1 MIVKML
7 KVYVVSRRSD
17 SDRLLESLRDLGVV
31 HLTPVDPGKAVAEEQ
46 TLAAI
51 DTLGRAAQILSAV
64 DPAGETPDLAPQEAA
79 TEVLNIHRRSL
90 DARSRLTALHRQ
102 VEQIALWGDA
112 TLEQFAQ
119 LREAGIDVQVLS
131 VPDDAVASLQAEL
144 VAPVADLP
152 GKRAIVAI
160 VDRTGEFELPEN
172 AEPVELPQRDRPS
185 LLAEAAEIDAA
196 LQADRDRLAA
206 LTGLAG
212 AMESEQADLR
222 ETAVYTVATRSA
234 LDHDAL
240 FALQGWAPVDRADSL
255 HDDLAA
261 AGIDAAVESAEPS
274 EDDEPPTLIHYP
286 KWVQPIQGLF
296 DILGTLPGY
305 NELDLAPF
313 FMIALPFF
321 AAMLIGDAGYGLL
334 FLVLPLVFRK
344 KLIAAAGPQK
354 TNLLMVIGVM
364 TLIWGILTAN
374 YFGITPESFAEAGG
388 YYTEPEKGRLV
399 YDFDAMSQGTD
410 ASASVGNLIRAA
422 GVLWVPEP
430 ASNPQYA
437 SLDKNELKKIWN
449 GRDVIIALS
458 FLIGSL
464 HLVLAHLR
472 RLVAYLP
479 DQRAIAEA
487 GWCVVLAAMLGLIW
501 LLFFGGKGTW
511 QALMPPNVMLILLG
525 VGTAMVVL
533 FGAPARNPAKRVAVG
548 IASALLPMLGA
559 FSDTMSYIRL
569 MAVGLASYY
578 IADAFNGLGAQL
590 AATITWYSVLPILI
604 IVFGHL
610 LNIGLAI
617 IAIFAH
623 GVRLNM
629 LEFSSNVGVQWA
641 GYAYEPFASTQ
652 MKES

>member
-7 KVYVVSRRSD
+7 KVYVVSRTSD
-17 SDRLLESLRDLGVV
+17 SDRLLEALRDLGVV
-31 HLTPVDPGKAVAEEQ
+31 HLTPVDPAKAVAEEQ

-51 DTLGRAAQILSAV
+51 DTLGRAAQILSTV
-64 DPAGETPDLAPQEAA
+64 EPAGEMPDLAPQESA
-79 TEVLNIHRRSL
+79 TEVLGIHRRSIE
-90 DARSRLTALHRQ
+90 ARSRLAALHRQ
-102 VEQIALWGDA
+102 VEQIALWGDV
-112 TLEQFAQ
+112 TLQQFEQ

-131 VPDDAVASLQAEL
+131 LPADAVASLQAEL
-144 VAPVADLP
+144 VLPVAEQA

-160 VDRTGEFELPEN
+160 VDRTGEVDLPEG
-172 AEPVELPQRDRPS
+172 AELVELPRQDRPS
-185 LLAEAAEIDAA
+185 LLAEAAEIDAT
-196 LQADRDRLAA
+196 LQADRVQLAA
-206 LTGLAG
+206 LAGLAG
-212 AMESEQADLR
+212 AMESEQANLR
-222 ETAVYTVATRSA
+222 EAAIYTVATRSA
-234 LDHDAL
+234 LDYEAL
-240 FALQGWAPVDRADSL
+240 FALQGWAPHDLAESL

-261 AGIDAAVESAEPS
+261 AGIDAAVEATAPS
-274 EDDEPPTLIHYP
+274 EDDEPPTLIRYP
-286 KWVQPIQGLF
+286 RWVAPIQGLF

-305 NELDLAPF
+305 KELDLAPF

-334 FLVLPLVFRK
+334 FLVLPLLFHK
-344 KLIAAAGPQK
+344 KLVAAAGPQK
-354 TNLLMVIGVM
+354 TNLLIVIGVM
-364 TLIWGILTAN
+364 TLIWGVLTAN

-388 YYTEPEKGRLV
+388 YYTEPEKGRIV
-399 YDFDAMSQGTD
+399 YDFDAMSRGTD
-410 ASASVGNLIRAA
+410 TSAAVGNLIRRG
-422 GVLWVPEP
+422 GVLWVLEP
-430 ASNPQYA
+430 AADPQYA
-437 SLDKNELKKIWN
+437 TLDKNELKKIWN

-458 FLIGSL
+458 FIVGAL

-479 DQRAIAEA
+479 DQRSLAEA

-501 LLFFGGKGTW
+501 LLFFGGKETYA
-511 QALMPPNVMLILLG
+511 ALMPTNVMLILLG
-525 VGTAMVVL
+525 VGTALVVL
-533 FGAPARNPAKRVAVG
+533 FGAPARNPAKRVGVG
-548 IASALLPMLGA
+548 IAAALLPMLGT

-590 AATITWYSVLPILI
+590 AATITWYSVFPIVI

-641 GYAYEPFASTQ
+641 GYAYEPFASKQ

>member
-7 KVYVVSRRSD
+7 KVYVVSRASD
-17 SDRLLESLRDLGVV
+17 SDRLLEALRDLGVV
-31 HLTPVDPGKAVAEEQ
+31 HLTPVDPAKAVADEQ

-64 DPAGETPDLAPQEAA
+64 EAGSEASDLSPQDAA
-79 TEVLNIHRRSL
+79 AEVLAIHRRSI
-90 DARSRLTALHRQ
+90 DARGRLATLHRQ
-102 VEQIALWGDA
+102 VEQLALWGDV

-119 LREAGIDVQVLS
+119 LREAGVDVQILS
-131 VPDDAVASLQAEL
+131 VPADAVATIQAEL
-144 VAPVADLP
+144 VHPLAEQP
-152 GKRAIVAI
+152 GKRMIVAL
-160 VDRTGEFELPEN
+160 VDRTGDAELPED
-172 AEPVELPQRDRPS
+172 AEPVELPQQDRPS
-185 LLAEAAEIDAA
+185 LLAEAAEIDAE
-196 LQADRDRLAA
+196 LQADRQRLTA
-206 LTGLAG
+206 LAGLAG
-212 AMESEQADLR
+212 AMESAQADLR
-222 ETAVYTVATRSA
+222 EAATYTVATRSA
-234 LDHDAL
+234 LDHEGL
-240 FALQGWAPVDRADSL
+240 FALQGWAPHDLADTL
-255 HDDLAA
+255 RDDLAA
-261 AGIDAAVESAEPS
+261 AGVDAAVETTEPE
-274 EDDEPPTLIHYP
+274 EDEEPPTLIRYP
-286 KWVQPIQGLF
+286 KWVSPIQGLF

-321 AAMLIGDAGYGLL
+321 AAILIGDAGYGLL
-334 FLVLPLVFRK
+334 FLVLPLLFRK
-344 KLIAAAGPQK
+344 KLVAAAGPQK

-364 TLIWGILTAN
+364 TLIWGVLTAN

-388 YYTEPEKGRLV
+388 YYTEPEKGRIV
-399 YDFDAMSQGTD
+399 YDFDAMSRGTD
-410 ASASVGNLIRAA
+410 TSAAVGNLMRAA

-437 SLDKNELKKIWN
+437 DLDKNELKKVWN

-458 FLIGSL
+458 FIIGAL

-472 RLVAYLP
+472 RMVAYLP
-479 DQRAIAEA
+479 DQRSLAEA
-487 GWCVVLAAMLGLIW
+487 GWCVVLTAMLGLIW
-501 LLFFGGKGTW
+501 LLFFGGKGTY
-511 QALMPPNVMLILLG
+511 ATLLPTNVMLILLG
-525 VGTAMVVL
+525 VGAALVIA
-533 FGAPARNPAKRVAVG
+533 FGAPARNPVKRVGVG
-548 IASALLPMLGA
+548 IASALLPMLGT

-590 AATITWYSVLPILI
+590 AAAITWYSVFPIVI